1 MFVHSSR
8 EKDATKFRFSLP
20 VYEWLFVAMS
30 CVIPLSIYSVR
41 VMGLGLSLDR
51 LLLVFLLLGL
61 PSYLS
66 QRGASLRWPQYLAL
80 LGVGSVF
87 LSIFS
92 GAGLDSYA
100 IRFVPSMLQGYVL
113 LAVGSIVFANNFRAN
128 RILIL
133 IFSVWAVI
141 FAVFSLHMC
150 YYYYVRG
157 ELAVPFPFI
166 GFVSDMNIHMF
177 NMMRDRRLFMPLSSA
192 PHLGAV
198 TGFLVLWLTMAYL
211 NCRRVPLLL
220 LAIPLFVICVLT
232 FSRGPL
238 LAVFLSGFTFLF
250 LGQFTGAVKI
260 DFRMVLLLF
269 FAVLLFGLYG
279 YFKKVQ
285 LDVFGSIKSDRLMIN
300 FEEILHGRHLM
311 LRLSAFSLFAD
322 GNPLQMITG
331 QGFGA
336 FSKYGVGEYS
346 FASYLTLLVE
356 VGLFGATVFC
366 LVYLIP
372 ILVFFRKLTR
382 HRSFRNWALLLLA
395 SSIALAIMHFFYE
408 LKTLTPLWLLTS
420 YISGLAV
427 SQNEVTAQSFEG
439 LRPGSRSV
447 L

>member
-1 MFVHSSR
+1 MSIAA
-8 EKDATKFRFSLP
+8 EKRRTKFRFSLP

-192 PHLGAV
+192 PHCVLGFV
-198 TGFLVLWLTMAYL
+198 VDRNL
-211 NCRRVPLLL
+211 NCRRVP
-220 LAIPLFVICVLT
+220 AITSDPSVVICVLT

-238 LAVFLSGFTFLF
+238 LAVFLSGFTFL

-260 DFRMVLLLF
+260 DF
-269 FAVLLFGLYG
+269 
-279 YFKKVQ
+279 
-285 LDVFGSIKSDRLMIN
+285 D
-300 FEEILHGRHLM
+300 
-311 LRLSAFSLFAD
+311 
-322 GNPLQMITG
+322 
-331 QGFGA
+331 
-336 FSKYGVGEYS
+336 
-346 FASYLTLLVE
+346 
-356 VGLFGATVFC
+356 
-366 LVYLIP
+366 
-372 ILVFFRKLTR
+372 
-382 HRSFRNWALLLLA
+382 
-395 SSIALAIMHFFYE
+395 
-408 LKTLTPLWLLTS
+408 
-420 YISGLAV
+420 GLAV
-427 SQNEVTAQSFEG
+427 VFCSVTVWAVRVF
-439 LRPGSRSV
+439 
-447 L
+447 